1 MPSLWRE
8 TALHHRRPS
17 RHEKKSRDLS
27 GKAEDEKPTSVVQF
41 LERPKAV
48 SSSDEFFG
56 IEESELSTNE
66 PADQPKLELLPPEKI
81 LLGFAFVV
89 TATLLVVLLLLL
101 ITWPA

>member
-1 MPSLWRE
+1 M
-8 TALHHRRPS
+8 HHRRPS

-41 LERPKAV
+41 SERRKAD
-48 SSSDEFFG
+48 SSSDDFFG
-56 IEESELSTNE
+56 IEESELSTSE

-89 TATLLVVLLLLL
+89 AAILLVMLLLLL
-101 ITWPA
+101 IPWPA

>member
-1 MPSLWRE
+1 M
-8 TALHHRRPS
+8 HHRRPS
-17 RHEKKSRDLS
+17 RHEKKSRDPT
-27 GKAEDEKPTSVVQF
+27 GKTEDEKPTSVVQF
-41 LERPKAV
+41 PERRKAD
-48 SSSDEFFG
+48 SSSNEFFG

-89 TATLLVVLLLLL
+89 AATLLVVLLLLL